1 LIAASICNLKSN
13 SISIAQSRP
22 MADLE
27 DVDPEAAVHSR
38 ELIQT
43 QEVVSERSPLLTPP
57 SPIKAKQDEDGSIT
71 EGDALLAN
79 EIREASP
86 SPSPSGTAATI
97 SLLLIGVFVA
107 NADGSLVLA
116 TNSAISSSFSALQS
130 ASWLTSSYVM
140 ANCAAQPIV
149 GKLSDI
155 FGRKAVLLVCY
166 GLFALGTSLCG
177 SGQTMWQVI
186 VGRSIAGLGG
196 AGMGVIVA
204 IVITDLVPL
213 RDVASWRSY
222 VNVVATTGRM
232 VGAPVG
238 GWLADLVCSMSLFI
252 WHILWGLSS

>member
-1 LIAASICNLKSN
+1 
-13 SISIAQSRP
+13 

-27 DVDPEAAVHSR
+27 DVDPENAVHNR
-38 ELIQT
+38 ELIQS
-43 QEVVSERSPLLTPP
+43 QEVVSETSPLLTPT
-57 SPIKAKQDEDGSIT
+57 SPINAKHDEDGSIT
-71 EGDALLAN
+71 KGATLLAN
-79 EIREASP
+79 ETGKAST
-86 SPSPSGTAATI
+86 SPTGTAATI

-116 TNSAISSSFSALQS
+116 TNSAISSSFSALRS

-177 SGQTMWQVI
+177 FGQTMWQVI

-204 IVITDLVPL
+204 IVITDLVPM

-232 VGAPVG
+232 AGAPLG
-238 GWLADLVCSMSLFI
+238 GWLADLVCSTSLF
-252 WHILWGLSS
+252 LLRELSS